1 MRRAVLRRAVLRR
14 AVLRRAVLRRAVLRR
29 AVLRR
34 AVLRRAVL
42 RRAVLRR
49 AVLRRAVL
57 RRAVLRRA
65 VLRRSWRSCA
75 RPDLGGCGRPT
86 GVIVWGA
93 GASGTAWRA
102 PEPQTIEA
110 TEQGAAHRRRSPVWQ
125 GDVDLGGR
133 DLIRDGLPPR
143 TRLRPA

>member
-1 MRRAVLRRAVLRR
+1 MPRVFRRRLRRGISPVPGSPVRVPAPCP
-14 AVLRRAVLRRAVLRR
+14 
-29 AVLRR
+29 RR

-110 TEQGAAHRRRSPVWQ
+110 TEQGAVHRRRSPVWQ

-133 DLIRDGLPPR
+133 DLIRDG
-143 TRLRPA
+143 